1 MKTSTKIWL
10 CISGLLLIILGV
22 VCIAKPDITLVSAAW
37 LLGCLTLI
45 SGISKLVFTFRTQA
59 FLPNSGTRA
68 LSAILDIF
76 FGCFFLFNI
85 LGTAI
90 SLPVVFAIWVMI
102 EGVVIAVQSFDYK
115 KVGFPMW
122 WVLLLLGAGA
132 AVLGYFGVKN
142 LDVTA
147 GVLSAIIG
155 IAIIANGLAYILA
168 VIGVNRFEKKVDR
181 LGRIINID
189 DEEEEIE
196 RANEKGRS
204 PSRLRPLYQ

>member
-1 MKTSTKIWL
+1 MRTSTKIWL
-10 CISGLLLIILGV
+10 CVAGLLLIILGV

-37 LLGCLTLI
+37 VLGCFTLI
-45 SGISKLVFTFRTQA
+45 AGVSKLIFTFKTQA

-85 LGTAI
+85 RGTAV

-115 KVGFPMW
+115 RVGFPMW
-122 WVLLLLGAGA
+122 WVLLCLGVGA
-132 AVLGYFGVKN
+132 AVLGYFGFKN

-155 IAIIANGLAYILA
+155 IAIIANGVAYILA
-168 VIGVNRFEKKVDR
+168 VVGMSRFEKRVDS
-181 LGRIINID
+181 LGRII
-189 DEEEEIE
+189 DE
-196 RANEKGRS
+196 
-204 PSRLRPLYQ
+204 Q

>member
-1 MKTSTKIWL
+1 MRTSTKIWL
-10 CISGLLLIILGV
+10 CVAGLLLIILGV

-37 LLGCLTLI
+37 VLGCFTLI
-45 SGISKLVFTFRTQA
+45 AGVSKLIFTFKTQA

-85 LGTAI
+85 LGTAV

-115 KVGFPMW
+115 RVGFTMW

-132 AVLGYFGVKN
+132 AVLGYFGLKN

-155 IAIIANGLAYILA
+155 IAIIANGVAYILA
-168 VIGVNRFEKKVDR
+168 VVGINRFEKRVDS
-181 LGRIINID
+181 LGRII
-189 DEEEEIE
+189 DE
-196 RANEKGRS
+196 
-204 PSRLRPLYQ
+204 Q

>member
-1 MKTSTKIWL
+1 M
-10 CISGLLLIILGV
+10 
-22 VCIAKPDITLVSAAW
+22 
-37 LLGCLTLI
+37 
-45 SGISKLVFTFRTQA
+45 QA
-59 FLPNSGTRA
+59 FLPNRGTRA

-85 LGTAI
+85 LGTAV

-132 AVLGYFGVKN
+132 AVLGYFGLKN
-142 LDVTA
+142 LEVTA

-181 LGRIINID
+181 LERIIGID
-189 DEEEEIE
+189 E
-196 RANEKGRS
+196 
-204 PSRLRPLYQ
+204 Q

>member
-1 MKTSTKIWL
+1 MKTSTKIWI

-37 LLGCLTLI
+37 VLGCLTLI
-45 SGISKLVFTFRTQA
+45 SGISKLVFTLKTQH
-59 FLPNSGTRA
+59 FLPNSGTRM
-68 LSAILDIF
+68 LSALLDIF

-122 WVLLLLGAGA
+122 WVLLLLGVGA
-132 AVLGYFGVKN
+132 AVLGYFGLKN
-142 LDVTA
+142 LEVTA

-155 IAIIANGLAYILA
+155 IGIIANGLAYILA
-168 VIGVNRFEKKVDR
+168 VVGVNRFEKRVDR
-181 LGRIINID
+181 LGRIIGID
-189 DEEEEIE
+189 E
-196 RANEKGRS
+196 
-204 PSRLRPLYQ
+204 Q

>member
-10 CISGLLLIILGV
+10 CIAGLLLIILGV

-37 LLGCLTLI
+37 VLGCLALI
-45 SGISKLVFTFRTQA
+45 AGITKLVFTLRTQA
-59 FLPNSGTRA
+59 FLPNSGTRM
-68 LSAILDIF
+68 LSALLDIF

-122 WVLLLLGAGA
+122 WVLLLLGVGA
-132 AVLGYFGVKN
+132 AVLGYFGLKN

-155 IAIIANGLAYILA
+155 IGIIANGLAYIFA
-168 VIGVNRFEKKVDR
+168 VVGVNRFEKRVDR
-181 LGRIINID
+181 LGRIIGID
-189 DEEEEIE
+189 E
-196 RANEKGRS
+196 
-204 PSRLRPLYQ
+204 Q